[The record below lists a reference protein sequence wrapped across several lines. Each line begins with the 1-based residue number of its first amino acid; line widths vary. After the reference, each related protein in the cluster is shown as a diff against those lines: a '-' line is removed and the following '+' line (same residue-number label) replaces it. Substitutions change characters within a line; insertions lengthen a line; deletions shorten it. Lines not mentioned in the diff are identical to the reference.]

1 MKVPYAASSQMR
13 NMIGDEGA
21 HHLAVMPK
29 LDMLNVGGFLC
40 KIGGLKVTNEGGVH
54 LAKLLTLR
62 ELDITSNPISNQGI
76 YVISGVTKI
85 HWLNISNMDVMHLQL
100 NSSDGVLLI
109 QEDAYK
115 IENSNKS
122 ASDFK
127 MKTELGLYQY
137 FFFFFL
143 HHFWSY

>member
-1 MKVPYAASSQMR
+1 
-13 NMIGDEGA
+13 
-21 HHLAVMPK
+21 
-29 LDMLNVGGFLC
+29 MLVVSLC
-40 KIGGLKVTNEGGVH
+40 KTDGLKVTNEGGVH

-137 FFFFFL
+137 FFFLAPFL
-143 HHFWSY
+143 VLRD